1 MNSIR
6 SVILQFLFYKG
17 HCDTRLGGKAKETV
31 FLEDGGVRVRGRMM
45 LLGWRGEENLVH
57 L

>member
-17 HCDTRLGGKAKETV
+17 HCDTRPGGRAKQIA
-31 FLEDGGVRVRGRMM
+31 FPEDGGVRERGGMM
-45 LLGWRGEENLVH
+45 VLGGRGEENLVH

>member
-17 HCDTRLGGKAKETV
+17 HCDTRPGGRAKQIA
-31 FLEDGGVRVRGRMM
+31 FPEDGGVRERGGMM
-45 LLGWRGEENLVH
+45 LLGGRGEENLVH